1 MSNVVELKWSNV
13 PNGAKFEY
21 NGWERVPAGK
31 YEASFLTWTTFRM
44 GGMSRVIWL
53 FSITDMGKYFNKVL
67 PMGFNA
73 KLKKRTGLRGHFK
86 APPRGKLLKTY
97 YKLRPHDPQLKRL
110 DRVPLTKLEKAVYK
124 ITVVDVTQDYRQQP
138 LPEQMIYSKVENVE
152 LA

>member
-1 MSNVVELKWSNV
+1 MSNVVEFKKSHLTESIKYD
-13 PNGAKFEY
+13 Y

-44 GGMSRVIWL
+44 GGISRVIWL

-73 KLKKRTGLRGHFK
+73 KLNKKTGLRGHFK
-86 APPRGKLLKTY
+86 APARGKLLKTY
-97 YKLRPHDPQLKRL
+97 FKLRPDDPKLKRL

-124 ITVVDVTQDYRQQP
+124 ITVVDVIKDYQQQP
-138 LPEQMIYSKVENVE
+138 LPEQMIYSKVDDVE